1 MGERFCSIIKDHQGL
16 FLLTKSRYDTS
27 AMSTPDL
34 FDQNLNKTF
43 QEVAPLAEK
52 MRPKNLAEFVGQEH
66 IIAKGKP
73 LRKMIETGN
82 VTSII
87 LWGPPGSGKT
97 SLARLI
103 AQYTK
108 SHFEQFSAVTAGV
121 ADIRRITK
129 EAQDRLK
136 FKKARTILFVDEIHR
151 FNKAQQD
158 AFLPFVENGTII
170 LVGATTENPSFEVN
184 APLISRSQVFVLNAL
199 KDQDIEKLIERA
211 KKHFPKHQFE
221 KAALDFIAEK
231 ANGDARTALNAL
243 ELAAYTAKN
252 VTLKVAEDAVQ
263 KKAIYY
269 DKKGDWHYDTI
280 SAFIKS
286 MRGSDPDASLYWL
299 ARMIKAGE
307 DPVFIARRM
316 VIFASEDISNA
327 LPTALVVATACMQA
341 VHMVGMP
348 EAGIILAQVTT
359 YLATAPKSRASYNG
373 LAAALK
379 DIDEKRLEP
388 VPLHLR
394 NPVTDLMTDLG
405 YGKDHTGTHYKWTDN
420 EKFHQKLEFLPEN
433 LKGKKYYFPKKKP

>member
-1 MGERFCSIIKDHQGL
+1 MK
-16 FLLTKSRYDTS
+16 
-27 AMSTPDL
+27 TPDL
-34 FDQNLNKTF
+34 FSNNNTNF
-43 QEVAPLAEK
+43 APLADRI
-52 MRPKNLAEFVGQEH
+52 RPKKLEDFVGQEH
-66 IIAKGKP
+66 IISKGKP
-73 LRKMIETGN
+73 LRKMIESGKM
-82 VTSII
+82 TSII

-121 ADIRRITK
+121 ADVRRVTR
-129 EAQDRLK
+129 EAEDRTRFNK
-136 FKKARTILFVDEIHR
+136 QRTILFVDEIHR

-158 AFLPFVENGTII
+158 AFLPFVEDGTII

-199 KDQDIEKLIERA
+199 DDKDIAVLVRRA
-211 KKHFPKHQFE
+211 STYYKKHRFDKE
-221 KAALDFIAEK
+221 AMKYIAEK
-231 ANGDARTALNAL
+231 SNGDARTAINAI
-243 ELAAYTAKN
+243 EMAASISKTI
-252 VTLKVAEDAVQ
+252 TLKVAEEAVQ
-263 KKAIYY
+263 QKAIYY
-269 DKKGDWHYDTI
+269 DKKGDWHYDVI

-327 LPTALVVATACMQA
+327 LPTALVVATSTMQA

-348 EAGIILAQVTT
+348 EAGIILAQCTT
-359 YLATAPKSRASYNG
+359 YLASAPKSRASYNG
-373 LAAALK
+373 LISAMR

-394 NPVTDLMTDLG
+394 NAVTNLMKDLG
-405 YGKDHTGTHYKWTDN
+405 YGKNYKWTDDK
-420 EKFHQKLEFLPEN
+420 EFHKNLDFLPKN
-433 LKGKKYYFPKKKP
+433 LKGKKYYHKPEK